1 MDKKLN
7 NQKGFT
13 LAELLIVVAII
24 AVLVAIGIPVF
35 AGQLEKSRESV
46 DLSDIRSAYSEVMMA
61 AITGDTSAVYTKDP
75 NQTIYKEKG
84 VYSITVS
91 PLKQK
96 QDDWQTASDL
106 TIGGVSSNSGAP
118 YWIGVPT
125 SEGTCIVA
133 YHESEEHVSFEWSG
147 TSSGGGNSIGGNTG
161 NGGNGEGGEESG
173 STTITPT
180 PSLAPIPSITPM
192 PSVIPT
198 PSITPIPSVI
208 PTPSI
213 TPIPGENQTIEAI
226 VGTFGVY
233 QWPPR
238 ELETVH
244 IMVKTGQIVLYKGE
258 YYITTQEKIDKEFNQ
273 YDYFV
278 PSERTPNFLKPSG
291 TVHNPNSLNDAGE
304 IPMAK
309 NGDIYLS
316 ADNQAYIYKGAD
328 SVQSVPTQDGGP
340 WVKIIQGPSKNW
352 TSS

>member
-46 DLSDIRSAYSEVMMA
+46 DLSDIRSAYSEVMMV

-75 NQTIYKEKG
+75 NQTIYKENG

-96 QDDWQTASDL
+96 QDGWQTASNL
-106 TIGGVSSNSGAP
+106 TIGGVSSNSGEP

-133 YHESEEHVSFEWSG
+133 YHESEEYVSFEWSG
-147 TSSGGGNSIGGNTG
+147 TSSEGGNSNGNG
-161 NGGNGEGGEESG
+161 ENNSSGGNGETGENGEGSEENG
-173 STTITPT
+173 STTTTPT
-180 PSLAPIPSITPM
+180 
-192 PSVIPT
+192 
-198 PSITPIPSVI
+198 
-208 PTPSI
+208 
-213 TPIPGENQTIEAI
+213 PGENQTIGAI

-258 YYITTQEKIDKEFNQ
+258 YYITTQEEIDKEFNQ

-291 TVHNPNSLNDAGE
+291 MVHNPNSLNDAGE
-304 IPMAK
+304 IPEVN

-316 ADNQAYIYKGAD
+316 ADNQAYIYKGSK

-340 WVKIIQGPSKNW
+340 WVKIIPVQS
-352 TSS
+352 